1 MGSGSKFSSNLS
13 TRGGRPNIVNEESI
27 SSRDV
32 LANELFAEMEK
43 ENTKFSKEKIVFI
56 ARLEN
61 GEKIFLE
68 TGGLAHI
75 IKRHAGDFQ
84 RSFNVSQNKIS
95 SFLHDVIEKGDL
107 ITSYQYNDPA
117 GRLGYR
123 SVYFWKGKHTVI
135 YGISSN
141 GYINTAFPD

>member
-68 TGGLAHI
+68 KA
-75 IKRHAGDFQ
+75 DW
-84 RSFNVSQNKIS
+84 
-95 SFLHDVIEKGDL
+95 L
-107 ITSYQYNDPA
+107 I
-117 GRLGYR
+117 
-123 SVYFWKGKHTVI
+123 
-135 YGISSN
+135 
-141 GYINTAFPD
+141 